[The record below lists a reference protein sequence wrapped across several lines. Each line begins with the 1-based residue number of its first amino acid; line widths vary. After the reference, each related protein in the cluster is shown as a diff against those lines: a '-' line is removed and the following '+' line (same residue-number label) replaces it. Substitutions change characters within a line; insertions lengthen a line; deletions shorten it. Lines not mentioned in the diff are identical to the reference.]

1 MRDRLYRSRE
11 NRKIAG
17 VAGGLAEYFDVD
29 VVIVRILFVLAVLAG
44 GSGVL
49 AYIIAWIAIPEENV
63 VLENGEI
70 TTGDEPASQEN
81 REYYAEKNE
90 CEQETRSKRQ
100 RNAGF
105 ILIGLGVL
113 FLSRQFL
120 GSFFH
125 NLWPL
130 LLIIIG
136 IFLLV
141 RERRGVNS

>member
-70 TTGDEPASQEN
+70 TTGDELSQEN

-90 CEQETRSKRQ
+90 SDQEKRSKRQ

-105 ILIGLGVL
+105 ILIALGVL